1 MFIRPAVKYFMAGF
15 TAATVN
21 LGILTYIIV
30 DSHCHKHRRALAAA
44 AAAPM
49 R

>member
-1 MFIRPAVKYFMAGF
+1 MAGF

-30 DSHCHKHRRALAAA
+30 DSHCHKHLRALTAATT
-44 AAAPM
+44 APM